1 MLLVRCAL
9 NRNSAVVI
17 GGAGAAPAPVALIAD
32 QRHPAVIADAVVA
45 AGLPADR
52 RKAAANRLG
61 RELADYAVWRQ
72 PVDGM
77 ITGAVSIWADDFAVN
92 QRTVAHK
99 NLLSARKPP
108 PNGSGLF
115 Y

>member
-1 MLLVRCAL
+1 MVVR
-9 NRNSAVVI
+9 R
-17 GGAGAAPAPVALIAD
+17 AGAAPAPVALIAD

-61 RELADYAVWRQ
+61 GELPDHAVRRQ

-77 ITGAVSIWADDFAVN
+77 ITRTVSIWADDFAVN

-99 NLLSARKPP
+99 NLLSMRKPP

>member
-9 NRNSAVVI
+9 NRDGTMVVRR
-17 GGAGAAPAPVALIAD
+17 AGAAPAPVALIAD
-32 QRHPAVIADAVVA
+32 QRHPSVIADAVVA
-45 AGLPADR
+45 AGLTADR

-61 RELADYAVWRQ
+61 GELPNYTVRRDTVHA
-72 PVDGM
+72 M
-77 ITGAVSIWADDFAVN
+77 ISRAVSVWADDLAVN

-99 NLLSARKPP
+99 NLLSMRKPP